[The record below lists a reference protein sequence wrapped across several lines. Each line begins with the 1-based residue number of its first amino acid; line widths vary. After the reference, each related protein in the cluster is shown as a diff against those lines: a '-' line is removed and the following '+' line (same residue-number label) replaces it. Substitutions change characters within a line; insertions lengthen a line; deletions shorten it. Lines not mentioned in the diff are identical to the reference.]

1 MKNEMRRFFL
11 NLRREM
17 GEEKIEDY
25 SEKIYEKLIKTDL
38 YQKADTIFVYVSME
52 KEINTEKI
60 IRKAIEDSKEIYVPF
75 IEGKSMKA
83 KKLEKYEDLVEGKF
97 QIKTTSSNI
106 SIDNPDLTL
115 VPGLTFDKSKNRI
128 GYGGGYYDKFL
139 ANSKTTSLGLFA
151 SPFESIEI
159 PTEEYDIAL
168 DYILTE
174 EGLF

>member
-11 NLRREM
+11 NLRREL
-17 GEEKIEDY
+17 GREKIEEY
-25 SEKIYEKLIKTDL
+25 SDKIYENLIKTDL
-38 YQKADTIFVYVSME
+38 YQNAETIFVYVSMD

-60 IRKAIEDSKEIYVPF
+60 IRKSLEDGKEIYVPF
-75 IEGKSMKA
+75 IEGKEMKA

-97 QIKTTSSNI
+97 KIKTTRSDI
-106 SIDNPDLTL
+106 SVENPDLTL
-115 VPGLTFDKSKNRI
+115 VPGLTFDKNKNRI

-139 ANSKTTSLGLFA
+139 AKTKTRSLGLFA

>member
-17 GEEKIEDY
+17 GEEKIEKY
-25 SEKIYEKLIKTDL
+25 SEKIYDKLIKTDL

-60 IRKAIEDSKEIYVPF
+60 IRKALEDGKYVYVPF
-75 IEGKSMKA
+75 IEEKEMKA

-97 QIKTTSSNI
+97 KIKTTISDI
-106 SIDNPDLTL
+106 SIENPDLTL
-115 VPGLTFDKSKNRI
+115 VPGLTFDKNKNRI

-139 ANSKTTSLGLFA
+139 GKTETTSLGLFA

-159 PTEEYDIAL
+159 PTDEYDIAL

>member
-17 GEEKIEDY
+17 GEERIEEY
-25 SEKIYEKLIKTDL
+25 SEKIYQNLIKTDL
-38 YQKADTIFVYVSME
+38 YKNANTIFVYVSMD

-60 IRKAIEDSKEIYVPF
+60 IRKSLEDGKEIYVPF
-75 IEGKSMKA
+75 IEGKEMKA
-83 KKLEKYEDLVEGKF
+83 KRLEKYEDLVEGKF
-97 QIKTTSSNI
+97 KIKTTRSDI
-106 SIDNPDLTL
+106 SIENPDLSL

-139 ANSKTTSLGLFA
+139 ENSKTTSLGLLA
-151 SPFESIEI
+151 TPFESIEI

-168 DYILTE
+168 NYILTE

>member
-17 GEEKIEDY
+17 GKERIEEY
-25 SEKIYEKLIKTDL
+25 SEKIYQNLIKTDL
-38 YQKADTIFVYVSME
+38 YKNANTIFVYVSMD

-60 IRKAIEDSKEIYVPF
+60 IRKSLEDGKEIYVPF
-75 IEGKSMKA
+75 IEVKEMKA
-83 KKLEKYEDLVEGKF
+83 KRLEKYEDLVEGKF
-97 QIKTTSSNI
+97 KIKTTRSDI
-106 SIDNPDLTL
+106 TIENPDLSL
-115 VPGLTFDKSKNRI
+115 VPGLTFDKSKHRI

-139 ANSKTTSLGLFA
+139 EKSKTTSLGLFA
-151 SPFESIEI
+151 TPFESIEI
-159 PTEEYDIAL
+159 PTEEYDIPL